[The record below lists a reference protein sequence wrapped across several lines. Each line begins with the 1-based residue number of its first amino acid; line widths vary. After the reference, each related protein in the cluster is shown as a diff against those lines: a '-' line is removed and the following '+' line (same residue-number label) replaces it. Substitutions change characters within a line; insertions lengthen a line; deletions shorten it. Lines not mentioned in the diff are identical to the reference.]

1 MSDNFII
8 PQGRENIFKNAI
20 YMALNNQEY
29 EAIHILAPQVEN
41 LFRALAKELGAITV
55 TLEEDGTSKE
65 KLLTSV
71 FDLPELLDAYDNDI
85 LFLFRGLLNEQAGA
99 NIRNNIAHGLL
110 TEPAAKSG
118 VCIFFI
124 CAIIKLLSSTARQCA
139 RIFINSPKLKT
150 IEQPTQNII
159 PTLIKPD

>member
-1 MSDNFII
+1 MV
-8 PQGRENIFKNAI
+8 
-20 YMALNNQEY
+20 LNNQEY

-55 TLEEDGTSKE
+55 TLEDDGTSKE
-65 KLLTSV
+65 KILSSV

-99 NIRNNIAHGLL
+99 NIRNNIVHGLL
-110 TEPAAKSG
+110 TESATKSG
-118 VCIFFI
+118 ACIFFI
-124 CAIIKLLSSTARQCA
+124 CSVIRLLSYTAKEC
-139 RIFINSPKLKT
+139 INISENSPKLKN
-150 IEQPTQNII
+150 IEPPPQNIS